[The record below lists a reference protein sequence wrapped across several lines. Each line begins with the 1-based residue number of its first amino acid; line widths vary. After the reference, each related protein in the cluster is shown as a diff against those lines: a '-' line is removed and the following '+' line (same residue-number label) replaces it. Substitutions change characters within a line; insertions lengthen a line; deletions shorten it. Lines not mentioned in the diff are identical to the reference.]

1 MYMFPT
7 EGHSQAEFLGS
18 QLEHNESACVQTH
31 VHIQIYAKKVHKYE
45 YSYGYYIHAL
55 SHFFFGVGFE
65 SALDPERPFSVL
77 SIPDEDTRH
86 SLLQWG
92 WRKTEGDKVRTAHT
106 QQLKETF
113 QACFIYQ

>member
-1 MYMFPT
+1 MCTCLYSPLKAT
-7 EGHSQAEFLGS
+7 ARQFLGS
-18 QLEHNESACVQTH
+18 QLEYSEFASVQTH

-45 YSYGYYIHAL
+45 YSYGFVYMHF

-86 SLLQWG
+86 SLLQ
-92 WRKTEGDKVRTAHT
+92 
-106 QQLKETF
+106 
-113 QACFIYQ
+113 